1 MQTKIASPLTGAA
14 RMIARGLGVMACGLG
29 LLLAGGATAQTSSS
43 GTSIYLPSNIS
54 DDSTPTADQMATM
67 PNRLM
72 PIPPNALRAE
82 MTFDTTNAVKVRVRG
97 RDRHMDPKKDRK
109 DYEKTMTLAPG
120 ARIFSQDSML
130 TMSGALN
137 GRYRTKFLV
146 EPATGL
152 LIEVWILSKKEI
164 HTPDPK
170 PADD

>member
-1 MQTKIASPLTGAA
+1 MQTKIASPLTGAT
-14 RMIARGLGVMACGLG
+14 RVIARGLGVMACGLG
-29 LLLAGGATAQTSSS
+29 LLLAGGAAAQSP
-43 GTSIYLPSNIS
+43 GTSIYLPSNIT

-67 PNRLM
+67 PNRVV

-109 DYEKTMTLAPG
+109 DYEKTIYLAPG
-120 ARIFSQDSML
+120 VRIFSPDSML
-130 TMSGALN
+130 MMSGALK
-137 GRYRTKFLV
+137 GTYRTKFMI

-152 LIEVWILSKKEI
+152 LIQVWILTKKEM